1 MRNKKPKGLII
12 TCCECGAKSRPV
24 NPPSP
29 AAPTLT
35 ALEVLHKE
43 SGWAY
48 QIGFFPMMTGNHSPL
63 CPDCVRA
70 AKENKL
76 QASSAASCE

>member
-1 MRNKKPKGLII
+1 MRKKKVKGLII
-12 TCCECGAKSRPV
+12 TCCECGHKSRPV
-24 NPPSP
+24 DPPSP
-29 AAPTLT
+29 AAPELT

-48 QIGFFPMMTGNHSPL
+48 QVGFFSMMSGNYSPL

-76 QASSAASCE
+76 QAASETSC